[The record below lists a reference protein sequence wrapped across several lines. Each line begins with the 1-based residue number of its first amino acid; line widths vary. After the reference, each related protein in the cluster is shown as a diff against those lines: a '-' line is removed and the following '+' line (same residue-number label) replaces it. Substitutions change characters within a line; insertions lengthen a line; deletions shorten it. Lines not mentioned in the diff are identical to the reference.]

1 MSSLR
6 PEQHTV
12 HHFTHIHSLTKVD
25 GYGEFTCGGCKTFG
39 FGKTYR
45 CSWCDYNLHEHC
57 ATCPPTLFIFM
68 HPQHELQL
76 VFRGPEQTHHEK
88 RMCNICDEPA
98 EGLFYQCHPCGF
110 DVHPLCT
117 QLPQHVI
124 HVPHAAHHLELSHWG
139 ASSACM
145 VCSGAIR
152 SWRYKCGPCGLDVHM
167 ECVNTSAAS
176 VATIQQRC
184 YGPQPH
190 YHPSQYYH
198 PYYNHGYTN
207 HQGQMSSLKSEQQL
221 LQHSTHVH
229 PLTKVDD
236 FGGFICNGCN
246 TYGFGKTYSC
256 ASCNYDLH
264 ELCATCPPTLK
275 CFLHPEHELKLV
287 FKEPAKTD
295 QDRRRCN
302 ICLELAEG
310 LYYQCEA
317 CGFDMHP
324 ICSQLPEKVSHV
336 PHPAH
341 HLELSDHGASNICI
355 VCHGEIHSWRY
366 KCGPCRLDVHMECQP
381 QPYFQ
386 PSQCQQP
393 CHNQGWGCTNQGQQQ
408 GQQPSRSTG
417 KKMFGILMALTVGVV
432 SNEMSD
438 TVYEAITGSF

>member
-1 MSSLR
+1 
-6 PEQHTV
+6 
-12 HHFTHIHSLTKVD
+12 
-25 GYGEFTCGGCKTFG
+25 
-39 FGKTYR
+39 
-45 CSWCDYNLHEHC
+45 
-57 ATCPPTLFIFM
+57 
-68 HPQHELQL
+68 
-76 VFRGPEQTHHEK
+76 
-88 RMCNICDEPA
+88 
-98 EGLFYQCHPCGF
+98 
-110 DVHPLCT
+110 
-117 QLPQHVI
+117 
-124 HVPHAAHHLELSHWG
+124 
-139 ASSACM
+139 M
-145 VCSGAIR
+145 V
-152 SWRYKCGPCGLDVHM
+152 
-167 ECVNTSAAS
+167 E
-176 VATIQQRC
+176 
-184 YGPQPH
+184 
-190 YHPSQYYH
+190 
-198 PYYNHGYTN
+198 
-207 HQGQMSSLKSEQQL
+207 MSSLKSEQQL
-221 LQHSTHVH
+221 LPHSTHVH

-246 TYGFGKTYSC
+246 TYGFGKTYRC

-366 KCGPCRLDVHMECQP
+366 KCGPCRLDVHMECVNSSASAPKATQQKSLGPQPLPQPYQYHQPEPYFHPSQYQQPPPQTYFHPSQYQQPPPQTYFHPSQYQQPPPQTYFHPSQYQQPPPQTYFHPSQYQQPPPQTYFHPSQYQQPPPQTYFHPSQYQQPPPQTYFHPSQYQQPPPQTYFHPSQYQQPPPQTYFHLSQYQQPPPQTYFHPYQQP

-408 GQQPSRSTG
+408 GQQPGRSTG

>member
-1 MSSLR
+1 MSSSR
-6 PEQHTV
+6 PEQHTL
-12 HHFTHIHSLTKVD
+12 HHFIHIHPLTKVD

-57 ATCPPTLFIFM
+57 ATCSPTLFSFI
-68 HPQHELQL
+68 HPQHELKL

-117 QLPQHVI
+117 QLPQRVR
-124 HVPHAAHHLELSHWG
+124 HVPHSAHPLELSHWG
-139 ASSACM
+139 ASSTCK

-152 SWRYKCGPCGLDVHM
+152 SWRYKCSPCGLDVHM

-207 HQGQMSSLKSEQQL
+207 HQGQMSSLKLEQEV
-221 LQHSTHVH
+221 LQHFTHVH
-229 PLTKVDD
+229 PLTKVYD

-246 TYGFGKTYSC
+246 TYGSGKTYRC

-264 ELCATCPPTLK
+264 DCCATCPRTLH
-275 CFLHPEHELKLV
+275 CFVHPQHELTLV
-287 FKEPAKTD
+287 FKEPAKMD
-295 QDRRRCN
+295 HDRRGCN
-302 ICLELAEG
+302 ICHELAEG

-324 ICSQLPEKVSHV
+324 LCSQLPQQVSHMS
-336 PHPAH
+336 HPAH
-341 HLELSDHGASNICI
+341 YLELSDHGASNMCME
-355 VCHGEIHSWRY
+355 CHGVIRSWRY

-386 PSQCQQP
+386 PCQYQLP
-393 CHNQGWGCTNQGQQQ
+393 CRSTNQGQPQ
-408 GQQPSRSTG
+408 GQQSGRSAG
-417 KKMFGILMALTVGVV
+417 KKMFGIFMALTIGVA
-432 SNEMSD
+432 SD
-438 TVYEAITGSF
+438 VIAETAHDAFFG